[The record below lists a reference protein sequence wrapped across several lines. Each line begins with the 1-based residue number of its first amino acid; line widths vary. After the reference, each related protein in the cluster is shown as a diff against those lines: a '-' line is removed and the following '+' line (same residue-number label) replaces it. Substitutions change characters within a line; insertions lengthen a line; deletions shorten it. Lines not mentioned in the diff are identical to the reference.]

1 MILILKQAKVIID
14 TYDGLVPFRNLTI
27 AEISVV
33 QELMKQFDYFREGDY
48 PILEEHMGR
57 VERKW
62 KLQHN
67 LTTEKELSV
76 SEQ

>member
-1 MILILKQAKVIID
+1 MILILKQAKVIVD

-27 AEISVV
+27 SEISVV

-57 VERKW
+57 VEREW

-67 LTTEKELSV
+67 LTTEKELNA